1 MHLQWLKPLEVHLPQ
16 FLELFLALLHYPLE
30 EARENACTVPTQ
42 PKTDYLSL
50 DKSMIFKNQVT
61 RSG

>member
-16 FLELFLALLHYPLE
+16 FLELFTTLLHYQLE
-30 EARENACTVPTQ
+30 EAREIACTIPTQ
-42 PKTDYLSL
+42 PKIGHLSL
-50 DKSMIFKNQVT
+50 DKSAISKNQVT